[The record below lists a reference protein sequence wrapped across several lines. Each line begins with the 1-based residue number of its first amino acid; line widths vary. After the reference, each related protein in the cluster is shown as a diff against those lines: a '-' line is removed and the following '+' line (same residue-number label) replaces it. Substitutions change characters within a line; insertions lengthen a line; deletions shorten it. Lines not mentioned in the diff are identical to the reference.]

1 MLWGGGGVGRG
12 VWGDCRLD
20 AVEVAEGEEVD
31 SHALVLLADGGP
43 LLVTTGAGWG
53 RGWDGGE
60 GRGGLAPLLLLN
72 GGGPPPRVA
81 GVGWGRG
88 WGEVGVGVAPLSAKD
103 AASACCISC

>member
-1 MLWGGGGVGRG
+1 M
-12 VWGDCRLD
+12 WGDASPED
-20 AVEVAEGEEVD
+20 VDVAEGERVVTY
-31 SHALVLLADGGP
+31 ALLLLADGGP

-72 GGGPPPRVA
+72 GGGPLPRVA

-88 WGEVGVGVAPLSAKD
+88 WGEGGAGVAPLSAKD
-103 AASACCISC
+103 AASVCCISC